1 MQAGGQAAWHW
12 SLHHQTTTTMIT
24 ANMPQLVQ
32 QLNSLGYVN
41 VHDTS
46 VKTILHISA
55 AKDMDQ
61 VDDLVC
67 DALFVDPT
75 KRVST
80 ADGWDIH
87 LEKRDR
93 AREAAADIRVVPSGK
108 GSMRYILRAYA

>member
-1 MQAGGQAAWHW
+1 
-12 SLHHQTTTTMIT
+12 MIT

-32 QLNSLGYVN
+32 QLNSLGHVS

-46 VKTILHISA
+46 DRTIVHIAA
-55 AKDMDQ
+55 AKDINQ

-75 KRVST
+75 KRVCT

-93 AREAAADIRVVPSGK
+93 AREAAADISVVPSGK
-108 GSMRYILRAYA
+108 DSMRYILRAYA